1 MYIDQKL
8 KIASERIDQ
17 TNTRVDDFKLE
28 LEKYDKQFTLFRED
42 QSNLREDIINHKEL
56 ITQKL
61 NEINDNFLQETT
73 KLRLL
78 CSENSEYSK

>member
-1 MYIDQKL
+1 MYVNQKL

-28 LEKYDKQFTLFRED
+28 LQKYDKQFTLFRED